1 METPDTMLYDPYSR
15 DMQHDPYRSYR
26 HFRDEEPCHY
36 NPKMDFYALFRFED
50 VWNGSLD
57 WQGYSSRLGHDLS
70 NRSVSGETQ
79 SIIGMDPPRQ
89 NVLRRLVA
97 KGFTPARIAALEP
110 ELRRIAAQFLDPL
123 MERDAF
129 DFQAEFGM
137 KFPMDVIGA
146 LVGFPKQTREPFRKW
161 ADLALRRDPETGQP
175 VPGAAEAGTSSR
187 AFVREVLDARR
198 QAPQD
203 DLMSILAQTEYE
215 DVDGQ
220 KKLLSDD
227 EVVAFITLLGNAGA
241 ETTAKLIGN
250 CLVYLSR
257 NPEVRARVWADP
269 SLIPTAIE
277 EILRYDAPSQ
287 FQGRTAGRT
296 IEIHGVTIPEGAR
309 VALVTGAACRD
320 EREFDDPDVIDLDR
334 PRNRQLYFG
343 QGQHFC
349 IGKSLA
355 RLESRIALEELRARF
370 PDYEVVEEGLTRTY
384 QAHVRGFATVPI
396 RTNMRSHADSRRR
409 ERNGHAKTPTRR

>member
-1 METPDTMLYDPYSR
+1 MIYDPYSR
-15 DMQHDPYRSYR
+15 DMQHDPYPTYR
-26 HFRDEEPCHY
+26 HFLEEEPCAY

-50 VWNGSLD
+50 VWDGCLD
-57 WQGYSSRLGHDLS
+57 WQGYSSCLGHNLA
-70 NRSVSGETQ
+70 NKTEPGEPG

-97 KGFTPARIAALEP
+97 KGFTPARIGALES
-110 ELRRIAAQFLDPL
+110 ELRRIAVRFLDPL
-123 MERDAF
+123 MERGEF

-137 KFPMDVIGA
+137 KYPMDVIGA
-146 LVGFPKQTREPFRKW
+146 LVGFPEAAREPFRK
-161 ADLALRRDPETGQP
+161 LAALFLARDPETGQP
-175 VPGAAEAGTSSR
+175 VSGAAEAMTSSR
-187 AFVREVLDARR
+187 AFVREVLGQRR
-198 QAPQD
+198 SEPQD
-203 DLMSILAQTEYE
+203 DLMSLLAHTEYE

-220 KKLLSDD
+220 KKLLTDD
-227 EVVAFITLLGNAGA
+227 EVVGFITLLGNAGA

-257 NPEVRARVWADP
+257 DRALRERLWADP
-269 SLIPTAIE
+269 SLIPAAIE

-296 IEIHGVTIPEGAR
+296 LEKYGVTIPEGAR

-320 EREFDDPDVIDLDR
+320 QREFENPDVIDIDR

-349 IGKSLA
+349 VGKSLA

-370 PDYEVVEEGLTRTY
+370 PDYEVIEEGLTRTY

-396 RTNMRSHADSRRR
+396 RSNT
-409 ERNGHAKTPTRR
+409 GH